1 MLLFIVLLGPL
12 WMQLKSDVLDVRIEA
27 CRVRES
33 VARGAV
39 MLTAQK
45 KGLDAKPQ
53 IETISYSPCP
63 ERTKY
68 LEKLYE
74 TTYLPMARTVAA
86 YECKT
91 R

>member
-1 MLLFIVLLGPL
+1 
-12 WMQLKSDVLDVRIEA
+12 MQLKSDVLDVRIEA

-45 KGLDAKPQ
+45 KGLEAKPQ
-53 IETISYSPCP
+53 IETIGYSPCS

-68 LEKLYE
+68 FENLYK
-74 TTYLPMARTVAA
+74 TTYLPMAQAVAA
-86 YECKT
+86 YECKK